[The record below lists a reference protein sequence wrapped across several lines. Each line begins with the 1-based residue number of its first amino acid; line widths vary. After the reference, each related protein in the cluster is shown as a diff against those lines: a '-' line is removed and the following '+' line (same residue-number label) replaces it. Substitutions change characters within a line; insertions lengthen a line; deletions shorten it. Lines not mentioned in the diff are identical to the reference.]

1 MKLDILAISAHP
13 DDIELSCSGTLI
25 AHEAM
30 GYKTGILDLTE
41 GEMSTRGTT
50 EIRQKESAEASKIM
64 GLYMRENLG
73 LPDAK
78 FDVSFEN
85 QLRVIK
91 VLRKFR
97 PEIILA
103 NAFYDRHPD
112 HVRAAKLIEESVFK
126 SGLIKIETKDSKV
139 SQSPWRPKRVYNYIQ
154 SVSLE
159 PDFICDI
166 SAHMEQ
172 KMAAIRVFKSQF
184 FDPNSNEPDTYIS
197 NAEFL
202 TLIEARSREWGH
214 RIGVSFGEGFV
225 NRQLLGV
232 NNLFNLI

>member
-1 MKLDILAISAHP
+1 
-13 DDIELSCSGTLI
+13 
-25 AHEAM
+25 M

-126 SGLIKIETKDSKV
+126 SGLIKIETKDSKG
-139 SQSPWRPKRVYNYIQ
+139 SQSPWTPKRVYNYIQ

-214 RIGVSFGEGFV
+214 RVGVSFGEGFV